1 MSEQQ
6 RLRSEVITRLMTRH
20 GLSVEEAD
28 AAWAQYQLQLP
39 AARLG
44 QDNGSGSIENN

>member
-28 AAWAQYQLQLP
+28 AAWAQYQLRLR

-44 QDNGSGSIENN
+44 QEHGRDRIENN